1 MLSLLMLSAT
11 GMLAMAEERGG
22 PNSGGDRP
30 EICVELR
37 ISDKPYF
44 AQQRPCALLGLHV
57 RPIPVG
63 ASFPLLLFLSRA

>member
-30 EICVELR
+30 EICIELR

-44 AQQRPCALLGLHV
+44 AQQRPCA
-57 RPIPVG
+57 
-63 ASFPLLLFLSRA
+63 S